1 MLRPWKKRLQE
12 TFAELPQFD
21 RPVNLIQ
28 YLHRDQYAEI
38 GLAGQEGKEFKMTQS
53 SSGTKQ
59 AATLFSRFRHGRA
72 ASEPPRAE
80 DTQPPVGI
88 TGRGTGDQ
96 DYAPP
101 RGFDE
106 SARSEINL
114 KKNSRM
120 LRKLIQT
127 SKMPLSDLKRK
138 LDSEA
143 QDVRQLAPAFREQH
157 SNAERHFV
165 RITLPV
171 SWSHSDM
178 IPSSE
183 SSSTSVTFFRFNA
196 NIVNLLPI
204 QADTSSPRTSP
215 IPGLQAD
222 LRAIGMHS
230 TPWSQLGN
238 SNRSFLLQSSPA
250 IVSTR
255 LTPTSGMPATLDSL
269 RTTDP
274 RKTPTTTTTTRITQT
289 QISTVQQQIDLGL
302 PKRPRAM
309 PIPAK
314 PQAPV
319 HEGPRLPSEIRK
331 RTISLTAKPVRSS
344 PRHLGSRRKD
354 NDEQVEVEA
363 GEIRTGYSSGTSSES
378 DSS

>member
-1 MLRPWKKRLQE
+1 MDELQASLREQKIQNHRLESQVGE
-12 TFAELPQFD
+12 LEIRITHHLEDLTKARAE
-21 RPVNLIQ
+21 
-28 YLHRDQYAEI
+28 RDQFE
-38 GLAGQEGKEFKMTQS
+38 EKFKDA
-53 SSGTKQ
+53 SGRLSALGEELKQ
-59 AATLFSRFRHGRA
+59 VRA
-72 ASEPPRAE
+72 KYETPKLQFVPQACLYLPFIS
-80 DTQPPVGI
+80 Q
-88 TGRGTGDQ
+88 
-96 DYAPP
+96 
-101 RGFDE
+101 
-106 SARSEINL
+106 
-114 KKNSRM
+114 
-120 LRKLIQT
+120 KLIQT

-165 RITLPV
+165 RIILPV

-178 IPSSE
+178 IPSQFLSPRQDPRPTTPQRPSMLSNLSSSSE

-230 TPWSQLGN
+230 TPWSQHGN

-255 LTPTSGMPATLDSL
+255 LTPTPGMPATLDSL

-344 PRHLGSRRKD
+344 PHHLGSRRKG